1 LPVGWTGAVLGSLG
15 SVGSSKRVHQRDWKS
30 EGIPFFRARE
40 IAKLSKNGTVEN
52 DLFITR
58 DLFRELSKEGLV
70 PTPGDVMI
78 TGVGTIGVPYIVKE
92 NDQFYFKDASVL
104 IFKNDKGLD
113 PRYLFFYIKSNYCQ
127 QWIID
132 GSTGTTV
139 DTLTIARA
147 RNIPVPLAPL
157 PEQKRIADKLEAVL
171 GRVDACRTRLDRV
184 PALLKRF
191 RQSVLAA
198 ATSGKL
204 TEEWR
209 KENLDVEPASRL
221 LTRIHEKRLALAK
234 TVREK
239 RQIEGGFGEANLSVG
254 DDTNDQENIP
264 DSWLA
269 CCIGSIGT
277 VCNGSTPSR
286 NRLDFW
292 DGDIPWVSSG
302 EVRNNIISKTRER
315 ITRAGFEGAS
325 VRLLPPG
332 TVLLAMIGEGKT
344 RGQSALLHSS
354 ATINQNVAAVVLDH
368 GLVQPEYVW
377 RWFQFQYEAT
387 RMRGNGSG
395 PQALNCQRVRE
406 LPFILPPLPEQA
418 EIVRRVEALFAFA
431 DRIEARLAT
440 AQKTVERLTPAT
452 LAKAFRGDLVP
463 QNPDDEPA
471 AALLAR
477 LQQETVNLKPKR
489 RSRIAST

>member
-1 LPVGWTGAVLGSLG
+1 VSRIANHKLPVGWTGAVLGSLG

-209 KENLDVEPASRL
+209 AENGVNYALENVEIEFEDAS
-221 LTRIHEKRLALAK
+221 LTLP
-234 TVREK
+234 
-239 RQIEGGFGEANLSVG
+239 S
-254 DDTNDQENIP
+254 
-264 DSWLA
+264 SWK
-269 CCIGSIGT
+269 
-277 VCNGSTPSR
+277 V
-286 NRLDFW
+286 
-292 DGDIPWVSSG
+292 
-302 EVRNNIISKTRER
+302 
-315 ITRAGFEGAS
+315 TRADAVCSSVRDGTHDTPKYVKSGIPLVTSKNIRPIGIDFEGAQQISHDDHREISKRSKVDVGDVLFSMIGS
-325 VRLLPPG
+325 VGHICIVETSREFSIKNVGLFKNNPG
-332 TVLLAMIGEGKT
+332 TVLPRYMFYWLQGPLFGQWLEPRL
-344 RGQSALLHSS
+344 RGGNQKFASLGLL
-354 ATINQNVAAVVLDH
+354 
-368 GLVQPEYVW
+368 
-377 RWFQFQYEAT
+377 
-387 RMRGNGSG
+387 
-395 PQALNCQRVRE
+395 RE
-406 LPFILPPLPEQA
+406 SPVFLPPIPEQQ
-418 EIVRRVEALFAFA
+418 EIVRRVEALFALA
-431 DRIEARLAT
+431 DRIEARLAA
-440 AQKTVERLTPAT
+440 AQATVVRLTPAT
-452 LAKAFRGDLVP
+452 LAKAFRGELVP
-463 QNPDDEPA
+463 QDPDDEPA
-471 AALLAR
+471 AVLL
-477 LQQETVNLKPKR
+477 E
-489 RSRIAST
+489 RIAALKDVAPAKKVRAKRPPRA